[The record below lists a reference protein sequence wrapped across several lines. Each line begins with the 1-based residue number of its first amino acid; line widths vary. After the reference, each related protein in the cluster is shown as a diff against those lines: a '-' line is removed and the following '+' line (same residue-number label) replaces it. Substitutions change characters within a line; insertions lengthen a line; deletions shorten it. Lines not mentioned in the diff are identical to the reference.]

1 MFKNSVVGG
10 ASPLANQFTD
20 LEPISI
26 DRLTKYI
33 EQALTQTPQ
42 LRQVWVTGEVS
53 SASFHPSG
61 IYFTLKDPLGKASLP
76 AVIWKDRLPD
86 LETKPQVG
94 TQVCA
99 LGTIAVYAPHGKYQ
113 FQVQQVIPI
122 GEGLQAL
129 RYQKLRR
136 RLADEGLFDRE
147 RKQLLPSHPRTISV
161 VTSATAAAWGDI
173 QRTIL
178 SRYPGLLI
186 LLSPAT
192 VQGET
197 APGSIVRAIDR
208 VILDDRAEVL
218 ILARGGGATEDL
230 SCFDDEMVVRAIA
243 ACPIPVVTGI
253 GHERDE
259 SLADLAADIRAAT
272 PTAAAALVVPNLDD
286 LVDDHAERIDR
297 LRGAIRRVL
306 VVKQHQLQQLRTR
319 SERIQ
324 PDRQL
329 ALERE
334 RLASLNQRLQR
345 VVKSRLQ
352 IAKQEQSS
360 LKERCQALDPR
371 LVLLRGYAVVRQE
384 SGRILRES
392 DNLGLGEELAIQ
404 LGQGQIRVRV
414 IEVDNGKK

>member
-1 MFKNSVVGG
+1 MG
-10 ASPLANQFTD
+10 
-20 LEPISI
+20 
-26 DRLTKYI
+26 RMC
-33 EQALTQTPQ
+33 
-42 LRQVWVTGEVS
+42 R
-53 SASFHPSG
+53 
-61 IYFTLKDPLGKASLP
+61 
-76 AVIWKDRLPD
+76 
-86 LETKPQVG
+86 
-94 TQVCA
+94 
-99 LGTIAVYAPHGKYQ
+99 
-113 FQVQQVIPI
+113 
-122 GEGLQAL
+122 
-129 RYQKLRR
+129 
-136 RLADEGLFDRE
+136 
-147 RKQLLPSHPRTISV
+147 
-161 VTSATAAAWGDI
+161 
-173 QRTIL
+173 
-178 SRYPGLLI
+178 
-186 LLSPAT
+186 
-192 VQGET
+192 
-197 APGSIVRAIDR
+197 
-208 VILDDRAEVL
+208 
-218 ILARGGGATEDL
+218 
-230 SCFDDEMVVRAIA
+230 VVRAIA